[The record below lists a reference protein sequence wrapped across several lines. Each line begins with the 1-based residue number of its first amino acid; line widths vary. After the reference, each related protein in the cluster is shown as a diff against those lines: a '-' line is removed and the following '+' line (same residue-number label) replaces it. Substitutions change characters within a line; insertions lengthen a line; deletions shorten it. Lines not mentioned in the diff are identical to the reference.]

1 MIQVGIMYVDTP
13 IYIAAAEQQISV
25 NNFAAASVVPVS
37 FSKAVNSTA
46 NMVATMTSPQQ
57 LLNPNLAL
65 HHPAFASS
73 KEGDAY
79 SASTAFD
86 GDLHTRWASS
96 WSDPQWIY
104 VDLGSTYNINSVVLT
119 WEAYGKNYE
128 IQTSD
133 NATQWKTIYSTEN
146 GQGGVE
152 KINVTG
158 NGRYVRVYI
167 NKRVTEY
174 GDSLFE
180 FEVYGNSA
188 SDNANAQVITPASS
202 AISTVNK
209 ALRKPAEAS
218 SYEDK
223 VWDAHYAVD
232 GNSMTRWSSAFDA
245 PQWIYVDLGSIQK
258 INRVVL
264 TWEPAYAKSYKIQV
278 SNDKLTWTDVY
289 STTSGDGDVD
299 EISLS
304 TEGRYVRVFCIER
317 ITEYGFSL
325 WGFEV
330 Y

>member
-1 MIQVGIMYVDTP
+1 
-13 IYIAAAEQQISV
+13 
-25 NNFAAASVVPVS
+25 
-37 FSKAVNSTA
+37 
-46 NMVATMTSPQQ
+46 MTSPQQ
-57 LLNPNLAL
+57 LLNPNIAL

-79 SASTAFD
+79 SAAVAFD

-104 VDLGSTYNINSVVLT
+104 VDLGGSYNINSVVLT

-128 IQTSD
+128 IQISD
-133 NATQWKTIYSTEN
+133 NASQWKTIYSTEN
-146 GQGGVE
+146 GHGGVE
-152 KINVTG
+152 TIHLSDI
-158 NGRYVRVYI
+158 GRYVRLYI

-180 FEVYGNSA
+180 FEVYGNSVA
-188 SDNANAQVITPASS
+188 GENVNVQPVATAATSKI
-202 AISTVNK
+202 NK

-232 GNSMTRWSSAFDA
+232 GNSMTRWSSAFSD
-245 PQWIYVDLGSIQK
+245 PQWIYVDLGSSQK
-258 INRVVL
+258 ISRVVL
-264 TWEPAYAKSYKIQV
+264 NWELAYAKAYKIQV
-278 SNDKLTWTDVY
+278 SDDKLSWTDVY
-289 STTSGDGDVD
+289 STLNGDGDID
-299 EISLS
+299 DITLS
-304 TEGRYVRVFCIER
+304 ATGRYVRVFCTER
-317 ITEYGFSL
+317 TTEYGFSL